1 MNEHP
6 DTAGLEKATLGGG
19 CFWCT
24 EAVFQELEGVAFV
37 VSGYAGG
44 EDPDPTYREVCS
56 GTTGHAEVVQV
67 SFEPAVV
74 SYREVLEVFF
84 ATHDPTTLDQQG
96 ADIGSQYRSVIF
108 YHSSEQKL
116 LAEELIADLDAADV
130 FDSPIVTEIAALE
143 EFHPAEEYHQD
154 YYRRNPEQG
163 YCQVII
169 DPKLAKFR
177 SMFVDRI
184 RTTP

>member
-1 MNEHP
+1 MH
-6 DTAGLEKATLGGG
+6 TAGLEKATLGGG

-24 EAVFQELEGVAFV
+24 EAVFQELEGVASV

-44 EDPDPTYREVCS
+44 EEPDPTYREVCS

-67 SFEPAVV
+67 SFEPTVV

-84 ATHDPTTLDQQG
+84 ATHDPTTLNQQG
-96 ADIGSQYRSVIF
+96 ADIGSQYRSVVF

-116 LAEELIADLDAADV
+116 VVEELIDALDAANV
-130 FDSPIVTEIAALE
+130 FGSSIVTEIAALE
-143 EFHPAEEYHQD
+143 DFHPAEEYHQD

-169 DPKLAKFR
+169 NPKLAKFR
-177 SMFVDRI
+177 SAFVDRI